1 MSTGNTDHQLSAA
14 DRDRIYSDSIA
25 PRFLANSNAV
35 EQPRAIITGGQPGS
49 GKSRLADAGM
59 AELEQS
65 GGAVMIDADRLRRY
79 HPRNDALMRADD
91 KQSANLTHKDAG
103 AWAGRLIADGVER
116 RRNLVIDQTSRDAE
130 AVERLAAQ
138 LHERGYKVELR
149 AMAVKDIVSEQRI
162 LMRYERQ
169 KSTDGHGRYSTK
181 DNHDSAYA
189 GLANT
194 IATVEAK
201 GTVDALSLYD
211 ATHAP
216 IYSNQCVDGK
226 WLHPAGA
233 AAAMKRERER
243 SFTAGEQAAYETG
256 LNRIEAMLQ
265 QPSRAA
271 QPNELALVEGLRE
284 RATHGAPQPDRQ
296 EYKLSE
302 RENERIFQED
312 IKPYLI
318 ATAVGEL
325 QRQDEPTMVMVGG
338 QPGAGK
344 SRSMDSVK
352 TDLEK
357 AGGVMEIAADDLRKF
372 HPLNDELMRKD
383 DRTAANFTHAD
394 ASLWAEKAER
404 FAREQNF
411 NVLLEGTMK
420 TPENTAAKLSEYR
433 QAGYFV
439 EARVI
444 ATPERTSWQGVLARY
459 EQQKADSGA
468 GRMTP
473 KEIHDS
479 AAVGVLDTVER
490 IQRDGLADRIRVD
503 RRGADQIYSATL
515 KRDGTWE
522 AAQPEANARRA
533 IEAERNAPWTAK
545 QWDAHIAGYDR
556 IDALLH
562 RHGRKATAQDFQQI
576 TNLRA
581 TAVAARDQVLRQV
594 VKAPESAVPRPQP
607 QQER

>member
-1 MSTGNTDHQLSAA
+1 MSTDSANHQLSAA
-14 DRDRIYSDSIA
+14 DSERIYSASIA
-25 PRFLANSNAV
+25 PRFLANSQAV

-103 AWAGRLIADGVER
+103 AWAGRLISDGVEG
-116 RRNLVIDQTSRDAE
+116 RRNLVIDQTSRDSA
-130 AVERLAAQ
+130 AVERLAAE
-138 LHERGYKVELR
+138 LHERGYQVELR
-149 AMAVKDIVSEQRI
+149 AMAVKDLVSEQRI

-169 KSTDGHGRYSTK
+169 KATDGHGRYSTK
-181 DNHDSAYA
+181 DNHDAAYA

-194 IATVEAK
+194 VATVEAK
-201 GTVDALSLYD
+201 GTVDTLSLYD

-216 IYSNQCVDGK
+216 IYSNQRINDK
-226 WLHPAGA
+226 WLQPAGA
-233 AAAMKRERER
+233 AEAMKLERER
-243 SFTAGEQAAYETG
+243 PFTAGEQAAYETG

-265 QPSRAA
+265 RPGRDA
-271 QPNELALVEGLRE
+271 QASELAVVEGLRE
-284 RATHGAPQPDRQ
+284 RVGRDAPLVDRQ

-312 IKPYLI
+312 IKPYLL
-318 ATAVGEL
+318 ATSIGTLE
-325 QRQDEPTMVMVGG
+325 RQEKPIMTMVGG

-352 TDLEK
+352 DDL
-357 AGGVMEIAADDLRKF
+357 ATNGGALEIAADDLRKF

-383 DRTAANFTHAD
+383 DRSAANFTHAD

-404 FAREQNF
+404 FAREQRF
-411 NVLLEGTMK
+411 HVVLEGTMK
-420 TPENTAAKLSEYR
+420 TPENTVSKFKEYID
-433 QAGYFV
+433 AGYYT
-439 EARVI
+439 EARII
-444 ATPERTSWQGVLARY
+444 ATPERVSWQGVLARY

-473 KEIHDS
+473 KEIHDV
-479 AAVGVLDTVER
+479 AASGVLASVEKL
-490 IQRDGLADRIRVD
+490 QNEGMVDRIRVD
-503 RRGADQIYSATL
+503 RRGADQIYFAVL
-515 KRDGTWE
+515 KSDGTWD

-533 IEAERNAPWTAK
+533 IEAERNAPWTPK
-545 QWDAHIAGYDR
+545 QWDSHIAGYDR

-562 RHGRKATAQDFQQI
+562 RHGRNATAQDLQQI
-576 TNLRA
+576 ADLRA
-581 TAVAARDQVLRQV
+581 TAVVARDQVVQQV
-594 VKAPESAVPRPQP
+594 AKAPAAVVPKPQS